1 MLLRLLLPPWKG
13 CGAHCGLGGQWEPWG
28 CRGEAGA
35 QQVSSA
41 AHCDQGGPADWRLA
55 DVPPG
60 DRKGW
65 KDFPGN
71 YRPVSLT
78 SVSGQVTEQVILSA
92 VTRHVRVPPMEGSEA
107 AGMGF

>member
-1 MLLRLLLPPWKG
+1 MAWGDSGSRGAPMARQERSRSLLLPTVT
-13 CGAHCGLGGQWEPWG
+13 
-28 CRGEAGA
+28 REAPVA
-35 QQVSSA
+35 
-41 AHCDQGGPADWRLA
+41 WRLA

-60 DRKGW
+60 NRKGW

>member
-1 MLLRLLLPPWKG
+1 M
-13 CGAHCGLGGQWEPWG
+13 GLGGIHPRVLKEMDEVRTKSLSIIHQQLWLA
-28 CRGEAGA
+28 REA
-35 QQVSSA
+35 
-41 AHCDQGGPADWRLA
+41 PADWRLA
-55 DVPPG
+55 DVLPG

-92 VTRHVRVPPMEGSEA
+92 VTRHLRDSIQQGSK
-107 AGMGF
+107 FRFHVD

>member
-1 MLLRLLLPPWKG
+1 MARQERSRSLLLPTVT
-13 CGAHCGLGGQWEPWG
+13 
-28 CRGEAGA
+28 REAPVA
-35 QQVSSA
+35 
-41 AHCDQGGPADWRLA
+41 WRLA

-60 DRKGW
+60 NRKGW